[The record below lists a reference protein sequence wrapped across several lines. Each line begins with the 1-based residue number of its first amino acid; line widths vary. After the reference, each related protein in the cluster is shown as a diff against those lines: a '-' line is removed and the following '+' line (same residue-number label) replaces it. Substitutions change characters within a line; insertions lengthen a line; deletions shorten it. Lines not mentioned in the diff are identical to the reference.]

1 MSPVVSRRVWD
12 RLVSPHT
19 VIGVD
24 AVCRNPAGN
33 PLGGPSGSPGRRTR
47 RQRAVARGSRLAR
60 LAALGLLGAVT
71 LTGCSMPNNEFWR
84 FGWPEGITEQ
94 SQDMRE
100 LWTGS
105 VIAALIVGFAVWGLI
120 LYSVVAH
127 RKRGDELP
135 KQTAY
140 NLPLEIVYTILPF
153 VIIAGL
159 FFYTVVVQNRVQDR
173 SENPDETIAVNA
185 FKWNWQ
191 FVYPGSTGPDGLP
204 VDTVGTS
211 SEIPILVLPTDRTIR
226 FELASADVI
235 HSFWVP
241 EFLFKLDVI
250 PGNENGRDNVFEV
263 TVDEEGAYVGRCA
276 ELCGTYHAYMNFEV
290 RAVSGDDYDDYLAA
304 RESGLDTFAA
314 LEEIGQPGLASTTT
328 PFEYLQNTAQTSNGG

>member
-1 MSPVVSRRVWD
+1 
-12 RLVSPHT
+12 
-19 VIGVD
+19 
-24 AVCRNPAGN
+24 
-33 PLGGPSGSPGRRTR
+33 
-47 RQRAVARGSRLAR
+47 VARGSRLAR
-60 LAALGLLGAVT
+60 LAALGLLGVVT
-71 LTGCSMPNNEFWR
+71 LTGCEMPNNEFWR

-105 VIAALIVGFAVWGLI
+105 VIAALVVGFAVWGLI
-120 LYSVVAH
+120 LYSVVRH

-153 VIIAGL
+153 LIIAAL
-159 FFYTVVVQNRVQDR
+159 FFYTVVVQNRVMER
-173 SENPDETIAVNA
+173 SDQPDETVAVNA

-191 FVYPGSTGPDGLP
+191 FVYPETSGPDGVP
-204 VDTVGTS
+204 VDTVGSS
-211 SEIPILVLPTDRTIR
+211 SEIPILVLPTDRSIR
-226 FELASADVI
+226 FEVASADVI

-263 TVDEEGAYVGRCA
+263 TVQEEGAYVGRCA
-276 ELCGTYHAYMNFEV
+276 ELCGTYHAFMNFEV
-290 RAVSGDDYDDYLAA
+290 RAVSGDDYDAYIEA
-304 RESGLDTFAA
+304 RESGLDTYEA
-314 LEEIGQPGLASTTT
+314 LEEIGQPGLSSTTT
-328 PFEYLQNTAQTSNGG
+328 PFESLQNKNIEQQQSAGG

>member
-1 MSPVVSRRVWD
+1 
-12 RLVSPHT
+12 
-19 VIGVD
+19 
-24 AVCRNPAGN
+24 
-33 PLGGPSGSPGRRTR
+33 
-47 RQRAVARGSRLAR
+47 VARGSRLAR
-60 LAALGLLGAVT
+60 LAALGLLGVLT
-71 LTGCSMPNNEFWR
+71 LSGCDMPNNEFWR

-94 SQDMRE
+94 ATEMRQ

-105 VIAALIVGFAVWGLI
+105 VIAALIVGFLVWGLI

-135 KQTAY
+135 RQTAY
-140 NLPLEIVYTILPF
+140 NLPLEIAYTIAPF
-153 VIIAGL
+153 IIIAAL
-159 FFYTVVVQNRVQDR
+159 FFFTVTVQNKVQDR

-191 FVYPGSTGPDGLP
+191 FVYPDTQGPDGEP
-204 VDTVGTS
+204 VNTVGTS
-211 SEIPILVLPTDRTIR
+211 SDIPILVVPTDRKIR
-226 FELASADVI
+226 FEVASADVI

-263 TVDEEGAYVGRCA
+263 TVRKEGAYVGRCA

-290 RAVSGDDYDDYLAA
+290 RAVSGDDYDAYLQA
-304 RESGLDTFAA
+304 RESGMGTSEA
-314 LEEIGQPGLASTTT
+314 LESIGQSGKATTTT
-328 PFEYLQNTAQTSNGG
+328 PLPLVENKSVNQQQAGG

>member
-1 MSPVVSRRVWD
+1 
-12 RLVSPHT
+12 
-19 VIGVD
+19 
-24 AVCRNPAGN
+24 
-33 PLGGPSGSPGRRTR
+33 
-47 RQRAVARGSRLAR
+47 VARGSRLAR
-60 LAALGLLGAVT
+60 LAALGLLGVLA
-71 LTGCSMPNNEFWR
+71 LSGCSVPNNEFWR
-84 FGWPEGITEQ
+84 FGWPDGITDR
-94 SQDMRE
+94 SDDMRE

-120 LYSVVAH
+120 FWSVVKH

-140 NLPLEIVYTILPF
+140 NLPLEIVYTIVPF
-153 VIIAGL
+153 LIIAGL
-159 FFYTVVVQNRVQDR
+159 FFYTVVVQNRVQER
-173 SENPDETIAVNA
+173 SDNPDETIAVNA

-191 FVYPGSTGPDGLP
+191 FVYPETTVESDGGEPVSTI
-204 VDTVGTS
+204 GTS
-211 SEIPILVLPTDRTIR
+211 AEIPILVLPTDRTIR
-226 FELASADVI
+226 FEVASADVI

-263 TVDEEGAYVGRCA
+263 TIREEGAYVGRCA

-290 RAVSGDDYDDYLAA
+290 RAVSGDDYDAYLAA

-328 PFEYLQNTAQTSNGG
+328 PFEALQNRNVEQQSSGG

>member
-1 MSPVVSRRVWD
+1 M
-12 RLVSPHT
+12 
-19 VIGVD
+19 
-24 AVCRNPAGN
+24 
-33 PLGGPSGSPGRRTR
+33 
-47 RQRAVARGSRLAR
+47 ARGNRLAR

-71 LTGCSMPNNEFWR
+71 LTGCEMPNNEFWR
-84 FGWPEGITEQ
+84 FGWPEGITDRA
-94 SQDMRE
+94 QDMRV

-105 VIAALIVGFAVWGLI
+105 VIAALIVGIAVWGLI
-120 LYSVVAH
+120 LYSVVRH

-153 VIIAGL
+153 IIIAGL
-159 FFYTVVVQNRVQDR
+159 FFYTVVVQNRVKER
-173 SENPDETIAVNA
+173 SDNPDETIAVNA

-191 FVYPGSTGPDGLP
+191 FVYPETEGPDGQP

-211 SEIPILVLPTDRTIR
+211 SEIPILVLPTDRTVR

-263 TVDEEGAYVGRCA
+263 TVQEEGAYVGRCA
-276 ELCGTYHAYMNFEV
+276 ELCGTYHAFMNFEV
-290 RAVSGDDYDDYLAA
+290 RAVSGDDYDAYLEA
-304 RESGLDTFAA
+304 REYGMDTFEA
-314 LEEIGQPGLASTTT
+314 LEEIGQPGAATSTS
-328 PFEYLQNTAQTSNGG
+328 PLELFQAADNEQQSSNG